1 MTQHFRV
8 EKLMTSRLYVKM
20 EALVCI
26 FIVFSIPISYTSS
39 MKHDK
44 TSATKEEG
52 SISSIYMSHII

>member
-52 SISSIYMSHII
+52 PISSIYMSHII